1 MLQVG
6 YKRKEDN
13 NSVVRLIT
21 LLPEKSAYKEEW
33 LGNPLTEF
41 EVELEFICQYKK
53 LYKDHDFIQ
62 DTFYKLVDDELK
74 VYIKNDGKKFSIEQQ
89 IVPDVTSHKYTL
101 PNELDMEIMRN
112 LLENYLLENEEI
124 SILSLIYDEEE
135 REIKPFFT
143 VSVINEDD
151 GEVEAMCLPFKDM
164 DALINYL
171 KENEED
177 EGEDNNDE

>member
-41 EVELEFICQYKK
+41 EVELEFMCQYKK
-53 LYKDHDFIQ
+53 LYEDHNFIQ

-89 IVPDVTSHKYTL
+89 TVPDVTSQKYTL

-112 LLENYLLENEEI
+112 LLENYLLENEGNFI
-124 SILSLIYDEEE
+124 FTLIYDEEE

-143 VSVINEDD
+143 IYGPDIEDD
-151 GEVEAMCLPFKDM
+151 EEVLCLPFKDM
-164 DALINYL
+164 NALINYL

>member
-6 YKRKEDN
+6 YKRKEGN

-21 LLPEKSAYKEEW
+21 LLPEQYAYKEEW
-33 LGNPLTEF
+33 LGNPLSEF
-41 EVELEFICQYKK
+41 EVELEFIYQYEK

-89 IVPDVTSHKYTL
+89 TVPDVTSRTYTL

-124 SILSLIYDEEE
+124 SIFTLVYDEEE

-143 VSVINEDD
+143 VSTINEDD
-151 GEVEAMCLPFKDM
+151 GEVEAMGLPFKDM

-171 KENEED
+171 KENEVE